1 MSASQAEASAGIG
14 GAARFRTLGGGARL
28 VERTLL
34 AALALVGIGWALE
47 LHSALPFAVFKEQY
61 LGLFLALALAAVF
74 VAVPARPG
82 DSVLRV
88 PWFDWLL
95 AAGGLVVGLYVAI
108 RYPTLAYS
116 LGVITPE
123 KLALGALAILLVLEA
138 TRRLCGWALV
148 WVALACL
155 AYAKFAAFL
164 PEPLTAKSATWGR
177 LAVYLYLDANGL
189 FGVALA
195 VAAGIV
201 VAFVLFGQVLGA
213 VGGDRFLTDLALVAM
228 GRYRGGPA
236 KVAVVSSTLFGTVS
250 GSAVSNVVVDG
261 ALTIPMMKRAGYPPH
276 LAAAIEAVA
285 SNGGQIMPPV
295 MGAAAFLIAEY
306 LGLSYGEVA
315 LAAAIPAGLY
325 YLALFVQVDL
335 EAAKRG
341 LAGLPAAELPRLG
354 PVLRT
359 GGIFVVPLGV
369 LVYTLMLAGWE
380 PGAGGARG
388 GRRGARGGLPRASDA
403 PELGRHRERRG
414 GDGPHHARPHGHHR
428 AGGARHRRPAALRLH
443 VEAAAPPPRPRRGA
457 GPRAA
462 RSHGR
467 GLHRSRDVASHHG
480 RVRDAGGPGRPRAD
494 PARDPPPRGPPLP
507 LLLRHALAHHAAG
520 LSRDLHGG
528 RHRAGGFLEDGLDG
542 DAARHRRLRGPVRVR
557 LPARPP
563 GQGARRRRRRGGPG
577 RGGGRDRPGGG
588 LRGLPRAAALVG
600 PARRP
605 RRHGTPGPRLR
616 RRPGARPRARGLAA
630 GLLLVL
636 WEWAAARP
644 SRPAHV
650 QPGPERPATREIR

>member
-1 MSASQAEASAGIG
+1 M
-14 GAARFRTLGGGARL
+14 
-28 VERTLL
+28 
-34 AALALVGIGWALE
+34 
-47 LHSALPFAVFKEQY
+47 
-61 LGLFLALALAAVF
+61 
-74 VAVPARPG
+74 
-82 DSVLRV
+82 LRV

-123 KLALGALAILLVLEA
+123 KLALGTLAILLVLEA

-201 VAFVLFGQVLGA
+201 VAFVLFGQALGA

-295 MGAAAFLIAEY
+295 MGAAGFLIAEY

-380 PGAGGARG
+380 PAPGGARG
-388 GRRGARGGLPRASDA
+388 GRRDARAWAL
-403 PELGRHRERRG
+403 LGRATRPSWGGVVNAVVETGRTMLDLTAITALAGLVIGALQLSGFTSKLPLLLLGLAGEQVLGLLAADRR
-414 GDGPHHARPHGHHR
+414 
-428 AGGARHRRPAALRLH
+428 RLH
-443 VEAAAPPPRPRRGA
+443 RP
-457 GPRAA
+457 
-462 RSHGR
+462 
-467 GLHRSRDVASHHG
+467 RDVAPHHG

-520 LSRDLHGG
+520 LPRDLHGG
-528 RHRAGGFLEDGLDG
+528 RHRAGRFLEDGLDG

-563 GQGARRRRRRGGPG
+563 GQGARRRRRSWRSW
-577 RGGGRDRPGGG
+577 
-588 LRGLPRAAALVG
+588 
-600 PARRP
+600 P
-605 RRHGTPGPRLR
+605 RR
-616 RRPGARPRARGLAA
+616 RA
-630 GLLLVL
+630 
-636 WEWAAARP
+636 
-644 SRPAHV
+644 
-650 QPGPERPATREIR
+650 